1 MVNEYVEVDE
11 ADEKLARLDF
21 SEICGRFHVNCNF
34 AEASGVQTR
43 YAVIQA
49 RRYHIGSSG

>member
-11 ADEKLARLDF
+11 ADEKLRRLDF
-21 SEICGRFHVNCNF
+21 LEICGRFHMDCYF
-34 AEASGVQTR
+34 TEASGVQAR